1 MATIMPITTNTTIA
15 ACIQIQVGDIGLN
28 SLLPRLR
35 GSHERPAQDPPRRIR
50 TVVDYRVRMRR
61 RHRSP
66 VLACALAIC
75 CLAAVAPAAAAQGA
89 PAASAGASASAV
101 APLGGVNVIGL
112 SYGSQ
117 PAEADRAIAVARR
130 LHAKVVR
137 TELLWAVMEP
147 HGPNQIDPKALAF
160 TDRLMADAAAAGIKV
175 IATARG
181 TPCWDSSAPAA
192 LLAKCSTKQLSAA
205 NRWPPSDDAPYSA
218 FVAYLAQRYGSQ
230 LAAIEIWNEPDQ
242 ANELYFAGPDKAKL
256 YAALLHSAYAAIK
269 QVNPAV
275 RVLGGSLVGANGLF
289 LKALYADGIK
299 GSYDAL
305 AVHFY
310 TLTVASLRTFRQ
322 VQLENGD
329 SKPLWLDEFGWSS
342 CWPRRHVEQEQA
354 CVTPSVQAAN
364 IRETFRSLSRVPY
377 VGAELT
383 YTLQDYPSEEFGVVT
398 ASGKHKRAFSAL
410 AGALTS
416 PFAPTSPVKLSL
428 RQRGGRVVAS
438 GSAPVGD
445 YMTLE
450 AFRGGVLRYRAVFAL
465 DRFNRYAI
473 TLPRALGASGLS
485 VRVYQFRTGPGKAAQ
500 KHI

>member
-1 MATIMPITTNTTIA
+1 
-15 ACIQIQVGDIGLN
+15 
-28 SLLPRLR
+28 
-35 GSHERPAQDPPRRIR
+35 
-50 TVVDYRVRMRR
+50 MRR
-61 RHRSP
+61 RPRSP
-66 VLACALAIC
+66 VLAFALALC
-75 CLAAVAPAAAAQGA
+75 GLATVAPAAGTRGA
-89 PAASAGASASAV
+89 PRAHSSAV

-112 SYGSQ
+112 SYGSR
-117 PAEADRAIAVARR
+117 PAEADRAIAVARK

-147 HGPNQIDPKALAF
+147 HGPGQIDPTALAF
-160 TDRLMADAAAAGIKV
+160 TDRLMANAAKAGIKV

-181 TPCWDSSAPAA
+181 TPCWDSSAPAP
-192 LLAKCSTKQLSAA
+192 LLAKCSPKRLSAA
-205 NRWPPSDDAPYSA
+205 NRWPPSDDAAYSA
-218 FVAYLAQRYGSQ
+218 FVAYLAQRYASQ

-256 YAALLHSAYAAIK
+256 YAALLRSAYPAIK
-269 QVNPAV
+269 QANPNV

-299 GSYDAL
+299 GFYDAL

-364 IRETFRSLSRVPY
+364 IRETFRSLARVPY
-377 VGAELT
+377 VAADLT
-383 YTLQDYPSEEFGVVT
+383 YTLQDFPNQAFGVVS
-398 ASGKHKRAFSAL
+398 ASGAHKPAFNAL
-410 AGALTS
+410 SGVLTS
-416 PFAPTSPVKLSL
+416 PFGPTHRVKLSL
-428 RQRGGRVVAS
+428 GRFRGRVLAS

-450 AFRGGVLRYRAVFAL
+450 AFRGAVLRYRAVFVL
-465 DRFNRYAI
+465 NRFNRYAI
-473 TLPRALGASGLS
+473 TLPRALGTHGLK
-485 VRVYQFRTGPGKAAQ
+485 VRVYQLRTGPGEAAE
-500 KHI
+500 KRI

>member
-1 MATIMPITTNTTIA
+1 MV
-15 ACIQIQVGDIGLN
+15 CG
-28 SLLPRLR
+28 
-35 GSHERPAQDPPRRIR
+35 
-50 TVVDYRVRMRR
+50 MRR

-66 VLACALAIC
+66 VLACVLAIC
-75 CLAAVAPAAAAQGA
+75 GVAAVVAPAAGAQGA
-89 PAASAGASASAV
+89 PGASPSAV

-112 SYGSQ
+112 SYGSR

-147 HGPNQIDPKALAF
+147 HGPGQIDPKALAF

-175 IATARG
+175 IVTARG
-181 TPCWDSSAPAA
+181 TPCWDSSAPAS
-192 LLAKCSTKQLSAA
+192 LLAKCSPKRLSAA
-205 NRWPPSDDAPYSA
+205 NRWPPSDVAAYSA

-256 YAALLHSAYAAIK
+256 YAALLHSAYPAIK
-269 QVNPAV
+269 QANPNV

-342 CWPRRHVEQEQA
+342 CWPRHRVEQEQA

-364 IRETFRSLSRVPY
+364 IRETFRSLARVPY

-383 YTLQDYPSEEFGVVT
+383 YTLQDYPNEEFGVVT
-398 ASGKHKRAFSAL
+398 TKGKHKRGFSAL
-410 AGALTS
+410 AGVLTS

-450 AFRGGVLRYRAVFAL
+450 AFRGAVLRYRAVFAL

-473 TLPRALGASGLS
+473 ALPRVLGTHGLK
-485 VRVYQFRTGPGKAAQ
+485 VRVYQFRTGPGKATQ
-500 KHI
+500 KRI